1 MSVGCIIRGSRDET
15 GKVVPYF
22 GTIEKPECHMLYNVT
37 MMATTWN
44 TVATR
49 DTRLLRMQL
58 DIMNNL
64 PKEYTF
70 LNYLRCHDD
79 IGWGLDFQTL
89 AGWGMQEVP
98 HKRYLN
104 DFSQEKSQKV

>member
-1 MSVGCIIRGSRDET
+1 MIGEIVCPSVVLLGEVVMEPE
-15 GKVVPYF
+15 KVVPYF

-79 IGWGLDFQTL
+79 IGWELDFQTL
-89 AGWGMQEVP
+89 SGSGNAGSP
-98 HKRYLN
+98 T
-104 DFSQEKSQKV
+104 QKISE

>member
-1 MSVGCIIRGSRDET
+1 MSVGCIIRGSRDGT

-64 PKEYTF
+64 PKEYT
-70 LNYLRCHDD
+70 
-79 IGWGLDFQTL
+79 
-89 AGWGMQEVP
+89 
-98 HKRYLN
+98 
-104 DFSQEKSQKV
+104 S